1 MCFERRDCRASARQ
15 IGAQPEIERV
25 GGGELDL
32 ASAAHVV
39 VGCMLCV
46 ETGGIAAA
54 LVVMKGVVLAGDA
67 GVGVG
72 VGVQGVVLAGDVVK
86 VGDAMAGVVVEGA
99 VEVVYAVLLCVHQRQ
114 LRV

>member
-1 MCFERRDCRASARQ
+1 MRFERRDCRASARQ
-15 IGAQPEIERV
+15 IGAQPEIARV

-32 ASAAHVV
+32 ASAAYVV

-46 ETGGIAAA
+46 ETGGIAVA
-54 LVVMKGVVLAGDA
+54 LVVRKGVVLAGDA
-67 GVGVG
+67 GVG

-99 VEVVYAVLLCVHQRQ
+99 V
-114 LRV
+114 

>member
-46 ETGGIAAA
+46 ETGGIAVA
-54 LVVMKGVVLAGDA
+54 LVVLKGVVLAGD
-67 GVGVG
+67 VG

-99 VEVVYAVLLCVHQRQ
+99 VEVVDAVLLCVHQRQ
-114 LRV
+114 VRV